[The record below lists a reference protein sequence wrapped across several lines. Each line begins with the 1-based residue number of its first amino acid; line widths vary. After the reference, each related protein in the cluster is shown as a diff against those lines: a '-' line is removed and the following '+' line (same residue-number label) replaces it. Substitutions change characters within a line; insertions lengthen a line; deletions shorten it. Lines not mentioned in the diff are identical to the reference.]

1 MNNET
6 GRTLGILLA
15 LVTAIALA
23 EGVLL
28 IRLESRV
35 GDIEERSLTGSG
47 DEMTPLALGD
57 EMWEL
62 REKMDGFEEKQQV
75 TSKAMTAWR
84 KSFDSRLARVE
95 KAVPGAGRLDPGA
108 ARAALDSQSVEKTVA
123 RMLDEKLKDRPQHQ
137 GGEWKPTLQQFKETL
152 DLSEEQTTKSEQ
164 ILDDAKHE
172 AFRLLSTKRDDGT
185 SKLDDLVGAMKAADP
200 EAEMK
205 RIFTSLFT
213 EKIPGREET
222 YIAEVLRIKVR
233 AQNALDDVL
242 DADQRKT
249 LSRMNLDHLGV
260 HTSYDPFAEYIQ
272 DSIR

>member
-1 MNNET
+1 MRNET

-15 LVTAIALA
+15 FVTAIALA

-35 GDIEERSLTGSG
+35 GDIEERTLTGSG
-47 DEMTPLALGD
+47 EELTPLALGD

-62 REKMDGFEEKQQV
+62 REKIEGVEETQQV
-75 TSKAMTAWR
+75 TSKGLTTW
-84 KSFDSRLARVE
+84 KKEFDRRLARVE
-95 KAVPGAGRLDPGA
+95 RATPGAERPEAGAAGGRLE
-108 ARAALDSQSVEKTVA
+108 SESVEKTVA
-123 RMLDEKLKDRPQHQ
+123 RMLDEKLKDRPQYE

-172 AFRLLSTKRDDGT
+172 AFQLLSTKRNDGT

-233 AQNALDDVL
+233 AQSSLDDVL
-242 DADQRKT
+242 SADQRKT